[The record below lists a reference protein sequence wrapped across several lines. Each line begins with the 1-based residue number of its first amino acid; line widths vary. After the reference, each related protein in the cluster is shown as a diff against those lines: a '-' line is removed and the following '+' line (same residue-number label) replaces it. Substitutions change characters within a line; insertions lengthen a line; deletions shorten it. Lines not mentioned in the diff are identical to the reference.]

1 MPKEF
6 IITTQPLST
15 LDILSLLENPRPLRL
30 DQKVKKAIKSCHKFL
45 ADKLAASDK
54 LFYGINTGFGS
65 LCNIQISKEETTE
78 LQSNLIKSHACGTGD
93 EVPEPVVRLI
103 LLLKIKNMSLG
114 YSGVRLAL
122 VERLI
127 GFYNAGVLPQIF
139 QLGSL
144 GASGDLAP
152 LAHLA
157 LPLIG
162 EGKVRIKGK
171 LCNAKSL
178 EKKFGWKPLEL
189 HAKEGLAMLNG
200 TQFSTGYGLWAV
212 LRFKKLLRQ
221 ANMIAALSID
231 VFNCQ
236 RTPFDQKLHIIRP
249 HPGQLSTATAI
260 RKWRK
265 GSPLA
270 KAEKNSVQDP
280 YSFRCVPQVHGAS
293 TDALDHVEK
302 VISIE
307 MNSVTD
313 NPTIF
318 PDTDDILSGGNFHA
332 QPIALALDY
341 FATAC
346 AEIGSISERRTYQLI
361 GGQRDLPPFLIQ
373 KPGLHSGLMIPQYTA
388 AAIVSQNKQLA
399 SPSSIDSIVSC
410 NGQEDH
416 VSMAANGATRLYRM
430 IDNLE
435 RILAIEWMTAAQA
448 LYIRRPLKTSSS
460 LETVI
465 SAYRKKIKP
474 LMKDRILSEDME
486 ATIQFL
492 KNQKI

>member
-1 MPKEF
+1 MPKEL
-6 IITTQPLST
+6 IISTQPLTIANIS
-15 LDILSLLENPRPLRL
+15 SLLENSHPLRL
-30 DQKVKKAIKSCHKFL
+30 NQKVKKVIKRCHKFL
-45 ADKLAASDK
+45 SDKLAESDQ

-78 LQSNLIKSHACGTGD
+78 LQSNLIKSHACGTG
-93 EVPEPVVRLI
+93 EEIPAAIVRLI
-103 LLLKIKNMSLG
+103 LLLKIKNLSLG

-122 VERLI
+122 VERLVD
-127 GFYNAGVLPQIF
+127 FYNAGVLPQIF

-171 LCNAKSL
+171 LYAAKTL
-178 EKKFGWKPLEL
+178 EKKYGWKPLNL
-189 HAKEGLAMLNG
+189 QAKEGLAMLNG
-200 TQFSTGYGLWAV
+200 TQFSTAYGLWACI
-212 LRFKKLLRQ
+212 RFQKLMRQ
-221 ANMIAALSID
+221 ANMIATLSID

-236 RTPFDQKLHIIRP
+236 TTPFDQKLHLIRP
-249 HPGQLSTATAI
+249 HPGQLSTAKAI

-270 KAEKNSVQDP
+270 KAEKKSVQDP

-293 TDALDHVEK
+293 ADALAHVEK
-302 VISIE
+302 VITIE

-318 PDTDDILSGGNFHA
+318 PTSDDILSGGNFHA

-341 FATAC
+341 LATAC

-361 GGQRDLPPFLIQ
+361 SGQRDLPPFLIQ
-373 KPGLHSGLMIPQYTA
+373 KPGLHSGLMIPQYTS

-399 SPSSIDSIVSC
+399 SPTSVDSIVSC

-430 IDNLE
+430 IENIE
-435 RILAIEWMTAAQA
+435 RILAIEWMSAVQA
-448 LYIRRPLKTSSS
+448 LYLRRPLKTSSS
-460 LETVI
+460 LEKIATM
-465 SAYRKKIKP
+465 YGKKVAP
-474 LMKDRILSEDME
+474 LIKDRILSEDME
-486 ATIQFL
+486 ATVQFL
-492 KNQKI
+492 RNQEI

>member
-1 MPKEF
+1 MPKEL
-6 IITTQPLST
+6 IISTQPLTTS
-15 LDILSLLENPRPLRL
+15 DIFSLLENPRPIRL
-30 DQKVKKAIKSCHKFL
+30 NQKVKKAVKRCHKVL
-45 ADKLAASDK
+45 ADKLASSDQ

-65 LCNIQISKEETTE
+65 LCNIRISKEETTE
-78 LQSNLIKSHACGTGD
+78 LQANLIKSHACGTGE
-93 EVPEPVVRLI
+93 EVPEAVVRLI

-114 YSGVRLAL
+114 YSGVRLAM
-122 VERLI
+122 VERLVQ
-127 GFYNAGVLPQIF
+127 FYNADVLPQIF

-171 LCNAKSL
+171 LYAAKSL
-178 EKKFGWKPLEL
+178 EKKFGWKPLNL
-189 HAKEGLAMLNG
+189 HAKEGLALLNG
-200 TQFSTGYGLWAV
+200 TQFSTGYGLWACI
-212 LRFKKLLRQ
+212 RFQKLLRQ

-236 RTPFDQKLHIIRP
+236 TTPFDKKLHIIRP
-249 HPGQLSTATAI
+249 HPGQLSTATSI

-270 KAEKNSVQDP
+270 KADKKSVQDP

-293 TDALDHVEK
+293 TDALEHVEK
-302 VISIE
+302 VITTE

-318 PDTDDILSGGNFHA
+318 PDTEDILSGGNFHA

-341 FATAC
+341 LATAC

-361 GGQRDLPPFLIQ
+361 SGQRDLPPFLIQ

-399 SPSSIDSIVSC
+399 SPASVDSIVSC

-416 VSMAANGATRLYRM
+416 VSMAANGASRLYRM

-435 RILAIEWMTAAQA
+435 RILAIEWMSAVQA
-448 LYIRRPLKTSSS
+448 LHIRRPLKTSNS
-460 LETVI
+460 LEKITA
-465 SAYRKKIKP
+465 AYRKKVTP
-474 LMKDRILSEDME
+474 LIKDRILSEDME
-486 ATIQFL
+486 TTIQFL
-492 KNQKI
+492 RGQKI

>member
-1 MPKEF
+1 MPKEL
-6 IITTQPLST
+6 IISTQPLTTS
-15 LDILSLLENPRPLRL
+15 DISSFLEPPRPLRL
-30 DQKVKKAIKSCHKFL
+30 NQQVKKAVKKCHNFL
-45 ADKLAASDK
+45 ADKLVASDQI
-54 LFYGINTGFGS
+54 FYGINTGFGS

-78 LQSNLIKSHACGTGD
+78 LQSNLIRSHACGTGD
-93 EVPEPVVRLI
+93 EVPEAVVQLI

-122 VERLI
+122 VQRLVD
-127 GFYNAGVLPQIF
+127 FYNAGVLPQIF

-171 LCNAKSL
+171 LCAAKSL
-178 EKKFGWKPLEL
+178 EKKFGWKPLKL

-200 TQFSTGYGLWAV
+200 TQFSTAYGLWAV
-212 LRFKKLLRQ
+212 LRFKKLLQQ
-221 ANMIAALSID
+221 ANMIAALSMD

-236 RTPFDQKLHIIRP
+236 TTPFDRKLHIIRP
-249 HPGQLSTATAI
+249 HPGQLSTAKAI

-270 KAEKNSVQDP
+270 KLEKNSVQDP

-302 VISIE
+302 IITIE

-341 FATAC
+341 LATAC
-346 AEIGSISERRTYQLI
+346 AEMGSISERRTYQLI
-361 GGQRDLPPFLIQ
+361 GGKRGLPPFLIE

-399 SPSSIDSIVSC
+399 SPASVDSIVSC

-416 VSMAANGATRLYRM
+416 VSMAANGSTRLYRM

-435 RILAIEWMTAAQA
+435 RILAIEWMSAVQG

-460 LETVI
+460 LEKVAT
-465 SAYRKKIKP
+465 AYRKKVAP
-474 LMKDRILSEDME
+474 LIRDRILSKDIE

>member
-6 IITTQPLST
+6 IISTQSLTTS
-15 LDILSLLENPRPLRL
+15 DILSLLEKPRPLRL
-30 DQKVKKAIKSCHKFL
+30 DLKVKKAVKNCHKFL
-45 ADKLAASDK
+45 ADKLAASDQ

-65 LCNIQISKEETTE
+65 LCNIQINKEETTE

-93 EVPEPVVRLI
+93 EVPEAVVRLI
-103 LLLKIKNMSLG
+103 LLLKIKNLSLG

-122 VERLI
+122 LQRLI
-127 GFYNAGVLPQIF
+127 DFYNADVLPQIF

-162 EGKVRIKGK
+162 EGKVRINGK
-171 LCNAKSL
+171 RYAAKTL
-178 EKKFGWKPLEL
+178 QKKFGWKPLNL
-189 HAKEGLAMLNG
+189 QAKEGLAMLNG
-200 TQFSTGYGLWAV
+200 TQFSTAYGLWACI
-212 LRFKKLLRQ
+212 RFQKSLQQ

-236 RTPFDQKLHIIRP
+236 TTPFDQKLHIIRP

-293 TDALDHVEK
+293 TDALDHVTK
-302 VISIE
+302 VITIE
-307 MNSVTD
+307 MNAVTD

-318 PDTDDILSGGNFHA
+318 PEADAILSGGNFHA

-341 FATAC
+341 LATAC
-346 AEIGSISERRTYQLI
+346 AEVGSISERRTYQLI
-361 GGQRDLPPFLIQ
+361 SGQRDLPPFLIQ

-399 SPSSIDSIVSC
+399 SPASVDSIVSC

-435 RILAIEWMTAAQA
+435 RILAIEWMSAVQA

-460 LETVI
+460 LEKVAA
-465 SAYRKKIKP
+465 AYRKQVAP
-474 LMKDRILSEDME
+474 LVKDRILSDDME
-486 ATIQFL
+486 VTIQFL
-492 KNQKI
+492 KNQRI

>member
-1 MPKEF
+1 MSKKF
-6 IITTQPLST
+6 IISTKPLTTS
-15 LDILSLLENPRPLRL
+15 DILSLIENPRPLRL
-30 DQKVKKAIKSCHKFL
+30 DPKVKKAVKSCQKFL
-45 ADKLAASDK
+45 ADKLASSDK

-78 LQSNLIKSHACGTGD
+78 LQSNLIKSHACGIGD
-93 EVPEPVVRLI
+93 EVPEAVVRLI

-114 YSGVRLAL
+114 YSGVRLEL
-122 VERLI
+122 VQRLVD
-127 GFYNAGVLPQIF
+127 FYNAGVLPQIF

-162 EGKVRIKGK
+162 EGKVRINGK
-171 LCNAKSL
+171 LTPAKSL
-178 EKKFGWKPLEL
+178 EKKFGWKPLNL
-189 HAKEGLAMLNG
+189 QAKEGLAMLNG
-200 TQFSTGYGLWAV
+200 TQFSTGYGLWACI
-212 LRFKKLLRQ
+212 RFQKLLRQ

-236 RTPFDQKLHIIRP
+236 TTPFDKKLHIIRP
-249 HPGQLSTATAI
+249 HPGQLSTALAI
-260 RKWRK
+260 QKWRK

-293 TDALDHVEK
+293 TDAMDHVEK

-307 MNSVTD
+307 MNAVTD

-346 AEIGSISERRTYQLI
+346 AEIGNISERRTYQLI
-361 GGQRDLPPFLIQ
+361 SGKRDLPPFLIQ

-399 SPSSIDSIVSC
+399 SPSSVDSIVSC

-435 RILAIEWMTAAQA
+435 RILAIEWMSATQA
-448 LYIRRPLKTSSS
+448 LYIRRPLKTSKS
-460 LETVI
+460 LEKITA
-465 SAYRKKIKP
+465 AYRKKVTP
-474 LMKDRILSEDME
+474 LTKDRILSIDME
-486 ATIQFL
+486 ATVAFL
-492 KNQKI
+492 RDQKF

>member
-1 MPKEF
+1 MPKEL
-6 IITTQPLST
+6 IISTQPLTTS
-15 LDILSLLENPRPLRL
+15 DISSFLEPPRPLRL
-30 DQKVKKAIKSCHKFL
+30 NQQVKKAVKKCHNFL
-45 ADKLAASDK
+45 ADKLVASDQI
-54 LFYGINTGFGS
+54 FYGINTGFGS

-78 LQSNLIKSHACGTGD
+78 LQSNLIRSHACGTGD
-93 EVPEPVVRLI
+93 EVPEAVVQLI

-122 VERLI
+122 VQRLVD
-127 GFYNAGVLPQIF
+127 FYNAGVLPQIF

-171 LCNAKSL
+171 LCAAKSL
-178 EKKFGWKPLEL
+178 EKKFGWKPLKL

-200 TQFSTGYGLWAV
+200 TQFSTAYGLWAV
-212 LRFKKLLRQ
+212 LRFKKLLQQ
-221 ANMIAALSID
+221 ANMIAALSMD

-236 RTPFDQKLHIIRP
+236 TTPFDRKLHIIRP
-249 HPGQLSTATAI
+249 HPGQLSTAKAI

-270 KAEKNSVQDP
+270 KLEKNSVQDP

-293 TDALDHVEK
+293 TDALNHVEK
-302 VISIE
+302 IITIE

-341 FATAC
+341 LATAC
-346 AEIGSISERRTYQLI
+346 AEMGSISERRTYQLI
-361 GGQRDLPPFLIQ
+361 GGKRGLPPFLIE

-399 SPSSIDSIVSC
+399 SPASVDSIVSC

-416 VSMAANGATRLYRM
+416 VSMAANGSTRLYRM

-435 RILAIEWMTAAQA
+435 RILAIEWMSAVQG

-460 LETVI
+460 LEKVVT
-465 SAYRKKIKP
+465 AYRKKVAP
-474 LMKDRILSEDME
+474 LIRDRILSKDIE

-492 KNQKI
+492 KNQKL

>member
-1 MPKEF
+1 MPKEL
-6 IITTQPLST
+6 IISTQPLT
-15 LDILSLLENPRPLRL
+15 TGDIRSFLENSPPVRL
-30 DQKVKKAIKSCHKFL
+30 NQKVKTAVNKCHKYL
-45 ADKLAASDK
+45 SDKLADSDQ

-65 LCNIQISKEETTE
+65 LCNIQISKKETTE

-93 EVPEPVVRLI
+93 EVPEAVVRLI
-103 LLLKIKNMSLG
+103 LLLKIKNLSLG

-122 VERLI
+122 VERLVD
-127 GFYNAGVLPQIF
+127 FYNAGVLPQIF

-162 EGKVRIKGK
+162 EGKVRINGK
-171 LCNAKSL
+171 LYAAKVL
-178 EKKFGWKPLEL
+178 EKKFGWKPLSL
-189 HAKEGLAMLNG
+189 QAKEGLAMLNG
-200 TQFSTGYGLWAV
+200 TQFSTAYGLWAC
-212 LRFKKLLRQ
+212 LRFQKLMWQ

-236 RTPFDQKLHIIRP
+236 TTPFDQQLHVIRP
-249 HPGQLSTATAI
+249 HPGQRSTAQAI

-265 GSPLA
+265 GSPLS
-270 KAEKNSVQDP
+270 KQKKKSVQDP

-293 TDALDHVEK
+293 TDALTHVEN

-318 PDTDDILSGGNFHA
+318 PDSDNILSGGNFHA
-332 QPIALALDY
+332 QPVALSLDY
-341 FATAC
+341 LATAC

-361 GGQRDLPPFLIQ
+361 SGQRGLPPFLIE

-399 SPSSIDSIVSC
+399 SPASIDSIVSC

-435 RILAIEWMTAAQA
+435 RILAIEWMSAVQA

-460 LETVI
+460 LEKIVA
-465 SAYRKKIKP
+465 AYRKKVAP
-474 LMKDRILSEDME
+474 LTEDRILSEDIE
-486 ATIQFL
+486 ATVQFL

>member
-1 MPKEF
+1 MPKEL
-6 IITTQPLST
+6 IISTQPLTTS
-15 LDILSLLENPRPLRL
+15 DISSFLEPPRPLRL
-30 DQKVKKAIKSCHKFL
+30 NQQVKKAVKKCHNFL
-45 ADKLAASDK
+45 ADKLVASDQI
-54 LFYGINTGFGS
+54 FYGINTGFGS

-78 LQSNLIKSHACGTGD
+78 LQSNLIRSHACGTGD
-93 EVPEPVVRLI
+93 EVPEAVVQLI

-122 VERLI
+122 VQRLVD
-127 GFYNAGVLPQIF
+127 FYNAGVLPQIF

-171 LCNAKSL
+171 LCAAKSL
-178 EKKFGWKPLEL
+178 EKKFGWKPLKL

-200 TQFSTGYGLWAV
+200 TQFSTAYGLWAV
-212 LRFKKLLRQ
+212 LRFKKLLQQ

-236 RTPFDQKLHIIRP
+236 TTPFDRKLHIIRP
-249 HPGQLSTATAI
+249 HPGQLSTAKAI

-270 KAEKNSVQDP
+270 KGEKNSVQDP

-293 TDALDHVEK
+293 TDALNHVEK
-302 VISIE
+302 IITIE

-341 FATAC
+341 LATAC
-346 AEIGSISERRTYQLI
+346 AEMGSISERRTYQLI
-361 GGQRDLPPFLIQ
+361 GGKRGLPPFLIE

-399 SPSSIDSIVSC
+399 SPASVDSIVSC

-416 VSMAANGATRLYRM
+416 VSMAANGSTRLYRM

-435 RILAIEWMTAAQA
+435 RILAIEWMSAVQG

-460 LETVI
+460 LEKVAT
-465 SAYRKKIKP
+465 AYRKKVAP
-474 LMKDRILSEDME
+474 LIRDRILSKDIE

-492 KNQKI
+492 KNQKL

>member
-1 MPKEF
+1 MPKEL
-6 IITTQPLST
+6 IISTQPLT
-15 LDILSLLENPRPLRL
+15 MADIFSLLENPRPLRL
-30 DQKVKKAIKSCHKFL
+30 NPKVKKAVRNCHKFL
-45 ADKLAASDK
+45 FNKLADSDR
-54 LFYGINTGFGS
+54 LYYGINTGFGS
-65 LCNIQISKEETTE
+65 LCNIQINKEETTE

-93 EVPEPVVRLI
+93 EVPEAVVRLI
-103 LLLKIKNMSLG
+103 LLLKIKNLSLG

-122 VERLI
+122 VERLVD
-127 GFYNAGVLPQIF
+127 FYNEGVLPQIF

-171 LCNAKSL
+171 LYTAKTL
-178 EKKFGWKPLEL
+178 EKKFGWKPLHL
-189 HAKEGLAMLNG
+189 QAKEGLAMLNG
-200 TQFSTGYGLWAV
+200 TQFSTAYGLWACI
-212 LRFKKLLRQ
+212 RFQKLLRQ

-236 RTPFDQKLHIIRP
+236 TTPFNKKLHIIRP
-249 HPGQLSTATAI
+249 HPGQLSTANAI

-270 KAEKNSVQDP
+270 KAKKESVQDP

-293 TDALDHVEK
+293 TDALAHVEK

-318 PDTDDILSGGNFHA
+318 PDSDDILSGGNFHA

-341 FATAC
+341 LATAC

-361 GGQRDLPPFLIQ
+361 NGQRNLPPFLIQ
-373 KPGLHSGLMIPQYTA
+373 KPGLHSGLMIPQYTS

-399 SPSSIDSIVSC
+399 SPTSVDSIVSC

-435 RILAIEWMTAAQA
+435 RILAIEWMSAAQA

-460 LETVI
+460 LEKVAI
-465 SAYRKKIKP
+465 AYRKKVAP
-474 LMKDRILSEDME
+474 LIKDRILSEDIE
-486 ATIQFL
+486 ATVQFL
-492 KNQKI
+492 RDQKN